1 MKQTK
6 EISEVQYRR
15 LGGTERIYLS
25 IYIYNYF
32 TVTLLTSQ
40 RSVNYVVFIIVDL
53 VTSTSLNQNE
63 KCQFL

>member
-6 EISEVQYRR
+6 EISEIQTVRR
-15 LGGTERIYLS
+15 DRENLSIY

>member
-6 EISEVQYRR
+6 EISEIQTVRR
-15 LGGTERIYLS
+15 DRENLS
-25 IYIYNYF
+25 IYLYNYF

>member
-6 EISEVQYRR
+6 EISEIQTVRR
-15 LGGTERIYLS
+15 DRENLSIY

-63 KCQFL
+63 KSQFL